1 MLRAMP
7 VKVAVKMNV
16 SGTDHVNLI
25 DSRTGDNNG
34 TDIGRGNN
42 NGACNDN
49 GITMA
54 FTMALTI
61 TLCQWQSHKQWQ

>member
-1 MLRAMP
+1 M
-7 VKVAVKMNV
+7 KVAVKMNV

-34 TDIGRGNN
+34 LDIGRGNN
-42 NGACNDN
+42 NGARNDN

-61 TLCQWQSHKQWQ
+61 NLCQWQSHKQWQ

>member
-1 MLRAMP
+1 M
-7 VKVAVKMNV
+7 KVAVKMNV

-49 GITMA
+49 KGIT
-54 FTMALTI
+54 
-61 TLCQWQSHKQWQ
+61 

>member
-1 MLRAMP
+1 M
-7 VKVAVKMNV
+7 KVAVKMNV

-49 GITMA
+49 GITMT
-54 FTMALTI
+54 FIMALTI
-61 TLCQWQSHKQWQ
+61 KLCQWQSHKQWQ

>member
-49 GITMA
+49 GTTMA

-61 TLCQWQSHKQWQ
+61 NFCQWQSHKPWQ